1 MKQCAYRIRRA
12 TAADCLSMAK
22 AHHDS
27 IQSLCSPFCSPEVI
41 ANAVIFLVSEQGG
54 WLTGQLLYVG
64 GGYRMHQ

>member
-12 TAADCLSMAK
+12 TEADCPAMAM
-22 AHHDS
+22 AHRDS
-27 IQSLCSPFCSPEVI
+27 IQSLCSPFCFPEVI